1 MENNQ
6 LYLMQLERRVKQTI
20 EELKSLNNR
29 LRAEDIEIEEFQQV
43 IRNLD
48 RIPQLIERKIREKQG
63 KGNEEKGR
71 TIYSR

>member
-6 LYLMQLERRVKQTI
+6 LYLMQLTRRTKQMI

-29 LRAEDIEIEEFQQV
+29 LRIEGIEVEEVQQV

-48 RIPQLIERKIREKQG
+48 KVPQLIERKIREKQRD
-63 KGNEEKGR
+63 NN
-71 TIYSR
+71 S

>member
-29 LRAEDIEIEEFQQV
+29 LRIEDIEIEEVQKI
-43 IRNLD
+43 IRDLD
-48 RIPQLIERKIREKQG
+48 RIPQVLEKKIREKQG
-63 KGNEEKGR
+63 KLNEEKGR

>member
-6 LYLMQLERRVKQTI
+6 LYLMQLGRRVKQTI

-29 LRAEDIEIEEFQQV
+29 LRIEDIEIEEVQQI
-43 IRNLD
+43 IRDLD

-71 TIYSR
+71 TIYNR

>member
-29 LRAEDIEIEEFQQV
+29 LRAEDIDITEMQNA
-43 IRNLD
+43 IRLLD
-48 RIPQLIERKIREKQG
+48 QTTMRLDQELRRKQG
-63 KGNEEKGR
+63 KENEEKGR

>member
-6 LYLMQLERRVKQTI
+6 LYLMQLARRVKQTI

-29 LRAEDIEIEEFQQV
+29 LRIEDIEIEEVQQI

-48 RIPQLIERKIREKQG
+48 RIPQILEKKIREKQG
-63 KGNEEKGR
+63 KENEEKGR

>member
-29 LRAEDIEIEEFQQV
+29 LRIEDIEIEEVQQI
-43 IRNLD
+43 IRDLD
-48 RIPQLIERKIREKQG
+48 RIPQVLEKKIREKQG
-63 KGNEEKGR
+63 KLNEEKGR

>member
-6 LYLMQLERRVKQTI
+6 LYLMQLGRRVKQTI

-29 LRAEDIEIEEFQQV
+29 LRIEDIEIEEVQQI
-43 IRNLD
+43 IRDLD

>member
-29 LRAEDIEIEEFQQV
+29 LRTEDIEIEEFQQV

-48 RIPQLIERKIREKQG
+48 RIPQIVERKVREKQG
-63 KGNEEKGR
+63 QDIR
-71 TIYSR
+71 

>member
-6 LYLMQLERRVKQTI
+6 LYLMQLTRRTKQTI

-29 LRAEDIEIEEFQQV
+29 LRIEGIEVEEVQQV

-48 RIPQLIERKIREKQG
+48 KVPQLIERKIREKQRD
-63 KGNEEKGR
+63 NN
-71 TIYSR
+71 S

>member
-6 LYLMQLERRVKQTI
+6 LYLIQLARRTKQTI

-29 LRAEDIEIEEFQQV
+29 LRTEDIDIPEMQNA
-43 IRNLD
+43 IRLLD
-48 RIPQLIERKIREKQG
+48 QTTMRLDQELRRKQG
-63 KGNEEKGR
+63 KENEKKGR

>member
-6 LYLMQLERRVKQTI
+6 LYLMQLTRRTKQAI

-29 LRAEDIEIEEFQQV
+29 LRIEGVEVEEVQQV

-48 RIPQLIERKIREKQG
+48 KIPQLIERKIREKQRD
-63 KGNEEKGR
+63 NN
-71 TIYSR
+71 S

>member
-6 LYLMQLERRVKQTI
+6 LYLMQLTRRTKQTI

-29 LRAEDIEIEEFQQV
+29 LRIEGVEVEEVQQV

-48 RIPQLIERKIREKQG
+48 KIPQLIERKIREKQRD
-63 KGNEEKGR
+63 NN
-71 TIYSR
+71 S

>member
-29 LRAEDIEIEEFQQV
+29 LRNEDIEIEEFQQV

-48 RIPQLIERKIREKQG
+48 RIPQLLDRKIREKQG

>member
-29 LRAEDIEIEEFQQV
+29 LRNEDIEIEEFQQV

-48 RIPQLIERKIREKQG
+48 RIPQLLDRKIREKQG
-63 KGNEEKGR
+63 KGNEKKSR
-71 TIYSR
+71 TIYNR